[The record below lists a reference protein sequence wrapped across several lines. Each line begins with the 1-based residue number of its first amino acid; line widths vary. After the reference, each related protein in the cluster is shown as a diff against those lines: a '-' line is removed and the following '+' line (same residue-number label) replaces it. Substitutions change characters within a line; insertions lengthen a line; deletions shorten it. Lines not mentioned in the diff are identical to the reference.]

1 LSKTKF
7 LSEVFK
13 SKGTIGAL
21 SPSSSYLAKKML
33 EPIDFSVAKCIVE
46 YGPGTGVFTK
56 KMLHKMLPES
66 LLLVFEI
73 NPIFC
78 EELKNIQDSRLIIIE
93 DSAEKIGDYLKK
105 YSFEKADYVVS
116 SLPFAMIPDEIV
128 NSILQNSNQFLS
140 EKGKYIQ
147 FQYSQNALS
156 KLKSIFPKIDT
167 QFTLLNIPPAFIFS
181 CNK

>member
-1 LSKTKF
+1 MSKTKF

-33 EPIDFSVAKCIVE
+33 DPIDFSVAKCIVE

-56 KMLHKMLPES
+56 KMLHKMLPQS

-78 EELKNIQDSRLIIIE
+78 EELKKINDSRLIIIE

-128 NSILQNSNQFLS
+128 NSILKNSNQFLS

-147 FQYSQNALS
+147 FQ
-156 KLKSIFPKIDT
+156 
-167 QFTLLNIPPAFIFS
+167 
-181 CNK
+181 